1 MSFDERI
8 DEILSLSAAMKL
20 NVLIWGPG
28 KSATQQY
35 IKREK
40 MRQQIK
46 NAFINADVRFSED
59 LVEAASGRTKDL
71 TIPEQELFHFAAC
84 DICFVLDIS
93 KGAGE
98 EIAHFINSGFGHK
111 LVILTHEK
119 YKDSSSFPA
128 ALRKYGNQLFFND
141 EEYEHCHLVDRV
153 VSRVR
158 LLAIGKLGRLFL

>member
-84 DICFVLDIS
+84 DICFVLDG
-93 KGAGE
+93 K
-98 EIAHFINSGFGHK
+98 
-111 LVILTHEK
+111 
-119 YKDSSSFPA
+119 
-128 ALRKYGNQLFFND
+128 D